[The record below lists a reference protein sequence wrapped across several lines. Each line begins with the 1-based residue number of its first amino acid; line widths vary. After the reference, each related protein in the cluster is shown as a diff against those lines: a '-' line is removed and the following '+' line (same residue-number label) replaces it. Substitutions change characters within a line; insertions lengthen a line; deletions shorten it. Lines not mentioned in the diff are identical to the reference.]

1 MNEKKVDLEEEGQ
14 VKVRKGKKKNEKW
27 VAVKGLFGN

>member
-1 MNEKKVDLEEEGQ
+1 MDLEEESE
-14 VKVRKGKKKNEKW
+14 VKVRKGKKKKEKW